1 MNLKKKA
8 SSRLLFV
15 VVFYHGN
22 RKETTACGKEITV
35 QNKSPSSFCSTHYYS
50 IRAKSF
56 SINKQ
61 NRKYQPAL
69 TQTRVGAR
77 TLIPSATHLSPW
89 RADLWSAAAV
99 AWERKDRSQG
109 TMASSELCLLLFL
122 YARGLPVQGA
132 KGHSNRCFNACAHK
146 PTSRPSPLLKQ
157 FHWAERCLMILASM
171 IPGGSTDKES
181 QRLGRK
187 VWQYSDTNIGV
198 ITTYT
203 QT

>member
-1 MNLKKKA
+1 M
-8 SSRLLFV
+8 
-15 VVFYHGN
+15 
-22 RKETTACGKEITV
+22 EIMV
-35 QNKSPSSFCSTHYYS
+35 QNKSPPSFCSTHYYS

-89 RADLWSAAAV
+89 RVGLWSAAAV
-99 AWERKDRSQG
+99 AWERKDRVR
-109 TMASSELCLLLFL
+109 TPWLPESSCLLLVL
-122 YARGLPVQGA
+122 CARGLPVQGA
-132 KGHSNRCFNACAHK
+132 KGHSNRRLNAYAHK
-146 PTSRPSPLLKQ
+146 PTLRPSPLLKQ
-157 FHWAERCLMILASM
+157 FHWAERCSM
-171 IPGGSTDKES
+171 IPAGESIDKES

-187 VWQYSDTNIGV
+187 VWQYSDTNIGI